1 MRDTFSITRTVVLEE
16 IDELNHVNNIE
27 YLKWIQDVAY
37 KHWNVL
43 TQDNPQTDY
52 VWYTIRHEIDYLQ
65 QAVLGDEIII
75 KTWVGETKGVK
86 SIRHVEIFRAD
97 KLLAKSQTTYCLL
110 NTKTKRP
117 TRITENVLNILLPH
131 K

>member
-1 MRDTFSITRTVVLEE
+1 MNDVYTSKRSVLPEE
-16 IDELNHVNNIE
+16 IDELNHVNNIV
-27 YLKWIQDVAY
+27 YLAWIQDIAY
-37 KHWNVL
+37 EHWNVL
-43 TQDNPQTDY
+43 TQNDPQTDY

-65 QAVLGDEIII
+65 QAVLGDEITL

-86 SIRHVEIFRAD
+86 SIRHVEVYKED
-97 KLLAKSQTTYCLL
+97 TLLAKSQTTYCLL

-117 TRITENVLNILLPH
+117 TRITESVLKILLPQ